1 MTTPVPLDAQT
12 MKRLAFIRLLHQQ
25 GIDQTRLPEPLTFT
39 AVLSF
44 HDAAEHFLILAG
56 EHLGASLPDHTP
68 FMKYFAEL
76 HPRKL
81 DGGVDLSGK
90 VGLDRLN
97 RLRNNFKHAGTPP
110 GSAGV
115 EQARADVA
123 AFFEDNTPRVFGIA
137 YDGID
142 MADLIPQPEAR
153 QKTKEAA
160 VASAAGNQIEG
171 MALLVEAFDGLF
183 APHRARHQWE
193 ISPFS
198 FGERISYPMRSTQ
211 MESIFRHPDSGP
223 YRWSNPGGD
232 ARRLAE
238 QIDWV
243 TRTAREAQ
251 GALRIIALGIDYGR
265 YHRFRQL
272 TPRVSLN
279 YDETRE
285 VFHDPDYAP
294 TVAEFDFCRQFLITV
309 ALQLAEVEAHLV
321 PPSWAPIPAEP

>member
-56 EHLGASLPDHTP
+56 GTP
-68 FMKYFAEL
+68 RCVSPRS
-76 HPRKL
+76 HPVHEVLRRAAPEKARWRCRPVRQGRL
-81 DGGVDLSGK
+81 E
-90 VGLDRLN
+90 RLN

-183 APHRARHQWE
+183 APHRARHSGNVTVQLWRADILSHE
-193 ISPFS
+193 VYTD
-198 FGERISYPMRSTQ
+198 GEHLSA
-211 MESIFRHPDSGP
+211 
-223 YRWSNPGGD
+223 PGLW
-232 ARRLAE
+232 A
-238 QIDWV
+238 
-243 TRTAREAQ
+243 
-251 GALRIIALGIDYGR
+251 
-265 YHRFRQL
+265 
-272 TPRVSLN
+272 VSLVKSGRRCTA
-279 YDETRE
+279 TRRA
-285 VFHDPDYAP
+285 D
-294 TVAEFDFCRQFLITV
+294 
-309 ALQLAEVEAHLV
+309 
-321 PPSWAPIPAEP
+321 